1 MTGDPI
7 PLPERYELFSSSSE
21 LQRYV
26 LEPPATTDAP
36 VLVEGT
42 ELLGRYESPGM
53 TDERYLLRR
62 PDGQVVLL
70 TLVLYLIASGLDA
83 HRSLDEIAKDLS
95 TRLHQPIQ
103 PTDVIDVI
111 DAKLAPL
118 GILATIDDAPPVAV
132 MRAPLLS
139 LSLKGTLFSP
149 RAVAGLARTFGSLF
163 WYQAVIA
170 WVTALIYADVY
181 TFGVHGVSSS
191 LTLVAQ
197 RPVLFL
203 PVLGIVVGSIIFHE
217 IGHATACAYGGGK
230 PGRIGYGVYLVF
242 PAFYTDVTDTYRL
255 SRSARV
261 RTDLGGVYFN
271 GVSIVVA
278 TLVLA
283 VTNYTPIIPAIVFI
297 HITMF
302 QQMLPLVRLDG
313 YYVLS
318 DIVGVPDLYA
328 RIGPLM
334 RSLIP
339 GRHDPRAG
347 QLRPAAR
354 RIVTAWILL
363 TVPVLIIGFAL
374 FFWRLPNFIAE
385 SYDSFHAQWDTA
397 DLGLRQHRWATL
409 ALAVISMMLL
419 FIPALGL
426 SAFMIRLTRRIPTRR
441 RTS

>member
-1 MTGDPI
+1 
-7 PLPERYELFSSSSE
+7 
-21 LQRYV
+21 
-26 LEPPATTDAP
+26 
-36 VLVEGT
+36 
-42 ELLGRYESPGM
+42 M

-255 SRSARV
+255 PARARV

-271 GVSIVVA
+271 AVSIVVGVIA
-278 TLVLA
+278 FALTGYAPLV
-283 VTNYTPIIPAIVFI
+283 PAIVFI
-297 HITMF
+297 HFTMAE
-302 QQMLPLVRLDG
+302 QMLPLVRLDG

-318 DIVGVPDLYA
+318 DLVGVPDLYG
-328 RIGPLM
+328 RIRPIM
-334 RSLIP
+334 ANLIP
-339 GRHDPRAG
+339 GRSDPRAAR
-347 QLRPAAR
+347 LHPAAR
-354 RIVTAWILL
+354 RIVAAW
-363 TVPVLIIGFAL
+363 VLIAVPIMAAGFAL
-374 FFWRLPNFIAE
+374 FIWRLPQLGHDSLDSMQEQWTAAE
-385 SYDSFHAQWDTA
+385 HSLD
-397 DLGLRQHRWATL
+397 HRHWWSLVAA
-409 ALAVISMMLL
+409 ALSVVLL
-419 FIPALGL
+419 CVPALGL
-426 SAFMIRLTRRIPTRR
+426 STILVRLARRITKR